1 MKYYLI
7 VGEAS
12 GDLHASRLMHSLKN
26 IDEFAEFRFFGGDLM
41 AAEGGTRVKHYKE
54 LAYMGF
60 VPVLLHLLTIFAN
73 MKKCKEDIVK
83 WRPDVVILVD
93 YPGFNLNIAKFL
105 KKKTNIPAYYY
116 ISPKIWA
123 WKEWRIRSIKRDIAE
138 LFSILPFE
146 VPFFEK
152 KHRYT
157 IHYVGNP
164 TAEEVNGFRA
174 SYQQTTLEFCEEN
187 NLDKHRPIIALL
199 AGSRLQEIK
208 DNLPAMIE
216 VAERFED
223 YQMVLAG
230 APSIED
236 AYYEKF
242 LKGTPVKMVR
252 NKTYPLLTHA
262 TAALVTSGT
271 ATLETA
277 LFEVP
282 QVVCYETPLPRL
294 VRFAFK
300 HVMSCKYISLVNLIA
315 DKEVVQ
321 EMFADRFKVDAIADQ
336 LYQILP
342 GKEGRERMLAEYR
355 EVRERLGNQVAPD
368 EAAAI
373 MYDLLVKRRE
383 MLLKLARERAEA
395 EAKAAAEAAE
405 RARLKALSEAEA
417 AKKKAE
423 LEAETAR
430 IKAEQEAEISRRR
443 AEQEAEMARRR
454 AEEARRLA
462 EEEAERARQAE
473 EQLNQSQQEELK

>member
-60 VPVLLHLLTIFAN
+60 VPVLLHLRTIFAN

-152 KHRYT
+152 KHRYP

-282 QVVCYETPLPRL
+282 QVVCYETPLPSL
-294 VRFAFK
+294 VRFAFN

-355 EVRERLGNQVAPD
+355 EVRERLGSQVAPD

-405 RARLKALSEAEA
+405 RARLKALAEAEA

-423 LEAETAR
+423 QEAEAAR

-473 EQLNQSQQEELK
+473 EKS

>member
-12 GDLHASRLMHSLKN
+12 GDLHASRLMRSLKKV
-26 IDEFAEFRFFGGDLM
+26 DEFAEFRFFGGDLM

-60 VPVLLHLLTIFAN
+60 VPVLLHLGTIFSN
-73 MKKCKEDIVK
+73 MKMCKDDIVK
-83 WRPDVVILVD
+83 WKPDVVILVD

-123 WKEWRIRSIKRDIAE
+123 WKEWRIRSIRRDIAE
-138 LFSILPFE
+138 MFSILPFE
-146 VPFFEK
+146 VPFYEK
-152 KHRYT
+152 KHHYP

-164 TAEEVNGFRA
+164 TAQEVNEFRA
-174 SYQQTTLEFCEEN
+174 GFQQSFEEFCTEN
-187 NLDKHRPIIALL
+187 QLDTHRPILALL

-223 YQMVLAG
+223 FQMVLAG

-236 AYYEKF
+236 KYYEQF
-242 LKGTPVKMVR
+242 VKGTPVRMVR
-252 NKTYPLLTHA
+252 NKTYQLLSHS

-277 LFEVP
+277 LFNVP

-294 VRFAFK
+294 VRFAFD
-300 HVMSCKYISLVNLIA
+300 HIMSCKHISLVNLIA

-336 LYQILP
+336 LYQLLP
-342 GKEGRERMLAEYR
+342 GMEGRKRMLAEYQV
-355 EVRERLGNQVAPD
+355 VRERLGNLMAPD
-368 EAAAI
+368 EAATI
-373 MYDLLVKRRE
+373 MHGLLVKRRE
-383 MLLKLARERAEA
+383 RLLRLARERAEA
-395 EAKAAAEAAE
+395 EAAAEAA
-405 RARLKALSEAEA
+405 RK
-417 AKKKAE
+417 
-423 LEAETAR
+423 
-430 IKAEQEAEISRRR
+430 
-443 AEQEAEMARRR
+443 R
-454 AEEARRLA
+454 AEEAKKLA
-462 EEEAERARQAE
+462 EEEAKRAKQAA
-473 EQLNQSQQEELK
+473 EQLSQTQKDEAE